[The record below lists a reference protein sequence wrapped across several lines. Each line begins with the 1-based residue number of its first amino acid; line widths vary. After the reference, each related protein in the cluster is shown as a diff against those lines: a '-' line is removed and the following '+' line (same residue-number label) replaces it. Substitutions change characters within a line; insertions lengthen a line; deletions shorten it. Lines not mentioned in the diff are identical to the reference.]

1 MDSYYHPLPQDAPP
15 RDGINDD
22 ALLLGSVT
30 VPGQPEHVRAARSFA
45 VLALGEDH
53 ADADTVVLLI
63 SEMVTNSIQHS
74 GSHHHGGT
82 ITIALF
88 AMPGGIRAEVTDEG
102 GPTIP
107 TLRSGPH
114 GSAEMAESW
123 RGLRLVDTLSTRWG
137 HYRDEAS
144 AVTWFELATPPSNM
158 PRTIKDMGTTTA
170 GPDLSPSGCPSSL
183 VGSQPAPAL
192 PIADSGRTI
201 PPRTTVLDG
210 ARLRRLR
217 RLRGLSQERLAS
229 HAGISLTTVTRLE
242 SQSCAPCRCRTL
254 GRLAAALG
262 EHPAAILPD
271 AGPGTGTGTLK
282 HRFPTV
288 RMTTGILT
296 AGPSRPAAVSARTR
310 RF

>member
-1 MDSYYHPLPQDAPP
+1 MHSYSHPLLRDAPSL
-15 RDGINDD
+15 RLEVLM
-22 ALLLGSVT
+22 ASVT
-30 VPGQPEHVRAARSFA
+30 VPGRSEHVRAARSFTA
-45 VLALGEDH
+45 LALGEDR

-63 SEMVTNSIQHS
+63 NEMVTNSIQHS
-74 GSHHHGGT
+74 GSHRDGGT

-107 TLRSGPH
+107 TLRPGPRE
-114 GSAEMAESW
+114 SAEPAESG
-123 RGLRLVDTLSTRWG
+123 RGLRLVDTLATRWG
-137 HYRDEAS
+137 HCRDEAG
-144 AVTWFELATPPSNM
+144 AVTWFELATPSNNM
-158 PRTIKDMGTTTA
+158 PRTIKGMGTTTTR
-170 GPDLSPSGCPSSL
+170 PDLSPSGYLSSL
-183 VGSQPAPAL
+183 AASQPAPAL
-192 PIADSGRTI
+192 PTADNGRAL

-271 AGPGTGTGTLK
+271 
-282 HRFPTV
+282 
-288 RMTTGILT
+288 
-296 AGPSRPAAVSARTR
+296 
-310 RF
+310 